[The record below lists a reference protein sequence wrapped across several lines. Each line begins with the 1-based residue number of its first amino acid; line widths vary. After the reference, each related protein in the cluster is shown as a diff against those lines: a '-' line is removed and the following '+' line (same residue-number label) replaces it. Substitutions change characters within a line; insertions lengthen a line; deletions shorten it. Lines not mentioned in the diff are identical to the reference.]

1 MSEEHS
7 MRKILATLVVTL
19 GCAGPA
25 GTAAAQD
32 PTQLPDLKGRWV
44 GTNEAIMLGTP
55 LHHGSDANTPRLN
68 ALEFTYTIEGQD
80 GRRFWGTVASQR
92 DREPILGVIGFDGKT
107 IVAQDSDGTIQGTLV
122 DRDTMELTYHHTGSS
137 VVVAAIRVKRQR

>member
-25 GTAAAQD
+25 GIAAAQD
-32 PTQLPDLKGRWV
+32 TSQLPDLKGRWV
-44 GTNEAIMLGTP
+44 GTNEAIVLGTP
-55 LHHGSDANTPRLN
+55 LHHGSGANQPRLN
-68 ALEFTYTIEGQD
+68 TLEFTITIEGQD
-80 GRRFWGTVASQR
+80 GRRFWGTAASQR

-107 IVAQDSDGTIQGTLV
+107 LVAQDSDGMIQGTLV
-122 DRDTMELTYHHTGSS
+122 DRDTMELIYHHTGSS
-137 VVVAAIRVKRQR
+137 IVVAAARVKRQR

>member
-1 MSEEHS
+1 

-55 LHHGSDANTPRLN
+55 LHHGSDANQPRLN
-68 ALEFTYTIEGQD
+68 TLEFIITIEGQAVL
-80 GRRFWGTVASQR
+80 GHRRVPAGSRADPR
-92 DREPILGVIGFDGKT
+92 DDWV
-107 IVAQDSDGTIQGTLV
+107 
-122 DRDTMELTYHHTGSS
+122 
-137 VVVAAIRVKRQR
+137 

>member
-1 MSEEHS
+1 

-92 DREPILGVIGFDGKT
+92 DREPILGVIGFVRPSSPKT
-107 IVAQDSDGTIQGTLV
+107 AMEQSREPLLIGT
-122 DRDTMELTYHHTGSS
+122 RWSSLTTIP
-137 VVVAAIRVKRQR
+137 AAPSLSQRLG

>member
-1 MSEEHS
+1 
-7 MRKILATLVVTL
+7 MRTILATLVVTL

-44 GTNEAIMLGTP
+44 GTNEAIVQGTP
-55 LHHGSDANTPRLN
+55 LHHGSGANQPRLN
-68 ALEFTYTIEGQD
+68 TLEFIITIEGQD
-80 GRRFWGTVASQR
+80 GRRFWGTAASQR

-107 IVAQDSDGTIQGTLV
+107 LVAQDTDGMLQGTLV
-122 DRDTMELTYHHTGSS
+122 DRDTMELTYHYTGSS